1 MRKGQHAKVIMHD
14 SISVDGSFV
23 NFDMTPEFMGL
34 HYEIAA
40 SFGPTIRLFGSN
52 TARVS
57 IEMFGGFTP
66 ESPEDFQKSQKLAG
80 PSPWVV
86 VDSKATLKDKLHYF
100 RRSEYCRDIA
110 VLVAKETCPEYLEYL
125 TSRNYDYFVSG
136 DNQVDLPEAIQW
148 MVNHFG
154 IHTIMVDAG
163 SGLTNAMLNQALI
176 DQISLFV
183 LPTIVGRVG
192 KNLFEGVEL
201 PLKLSLVKEQA
212 YPGGHVWSLYDV
224 QRQS

>member
-1 MRKGQHAKVIMHD
+1 MRKGQPAKVIMHD

-23 NFDMTPEFMGL
+23 NFDMKPEFMGL

-40 SFGPTIRLFGSN
+40 RFGTTIRLFGSN
-52 TARVS
+52 TATVS

-66 ESPEDFQKSQKLAG
+66 ESPEDFQKPRKPEG

-86 VDSKATLKDKLHYF
+86 VDSKAMLKDKLHYF

-125 TSRNYDYFVSG
+125 AERNYDYFVSG
-136 DNQVDLPEAIQW
+136 DNQVDLPEAMEW
-148 MVNHFG
+148 MVDHFG
-154 IHTIMVDAG
+154 MQTIMVDSG
-163 SGLTNAMLNQALI
+163 SSLTNAMLDQGLI
-176 DQISLFV
+176 DQVSLLV
-183 LPTIVGRVG
+183 LPTIVGRAG
-192 KNLFEGVEL
+192 QNLFGMVKL
-201 PLKLSLVKEQA
+201 PLKLSLVKEQV

-224 QRQS
+224 AQEA